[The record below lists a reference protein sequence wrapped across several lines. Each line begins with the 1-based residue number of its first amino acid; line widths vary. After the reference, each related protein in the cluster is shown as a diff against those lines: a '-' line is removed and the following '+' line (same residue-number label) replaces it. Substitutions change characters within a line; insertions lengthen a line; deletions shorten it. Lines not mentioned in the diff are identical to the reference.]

1 MNKPRQWTSTFNVFL
16 IRTFSFF
23 FKEVKEIYRQPR
35 LILSLILG
43 PLIILVLFGMGY
55 QSTPPRWK
63 TVLVI
68 PDEIREYVPIEE
80 LEYAFLTNF
89 NLVAIRDDATEARAQ
104 LNRGEIDVVVTVPE
118 DIQDRIR
125 HGSRSPITFTYNEIN
140 PFNEQGIRYLAYAQ
154 VNEINRALLLHATRY
169 AQQEADN
176 TRNLLVDVRLNL
188 EQIQSGITSAQRA
201 NMQDLLAELR
211 YSIDML
217 ITNPFPL
224 LLLNP
229 RESNIAQ
236 IRQNLRLLRQDLITI
251 EKALNNDTLDEQ
263 ALHIIATRDRISTI
277 EEEVT
282 TWTTVPPEVI
292 ISPLQHSHENLQ
304 GDSLNFMSYYAPG
317 VFALI
322 LQHIAIMLGALSLVR
337 ERETGAFEH
346 YRVTPVSMLQILIG
360 KYLSYIILIG
370 SIAVVLLLLITG
382 VLGVPF
388 FGRVAD
394 AAGVIFLFLLATLG
408 IGFFISTIARS
419 DNQAVQF
426 SMLALL
432 LSIFFSGLLLPL
444 EYFSQTFRMVSYLLP
459 LTHCIIGLQDL
470 MLRGVAPEPFTWGSL
485 LSMSAATLGI
495 VIMLAHRQF
504 LRVV

>member
-1 MNKPRQWTSTFNVFL
+1 
-16 IRTFSFF
+16 
-23 FKEVKEIYRQPR
+23 
-35 LILSLILG
+35 
-43 PLIILVLFGMGY
+43 
-55 QSTPPRWK
+55 
-63 TVLVI
+63 
-68 PDEIREYVPIEE
+68 
-80 LEYAFLTNF
+80 
-89 NLVAIRDDATEARAQ
+89 
-104 LNRGEIDVVVTVPE
+104 
-118 DIQDRIR
+118 
-125 HGSRSPITFTYNEIN
+125 
-140 PFNEQGIRYLAYAQ
+140 
-154 VNEINRALLLHATRY
+154 
-169 AQQEADN
+169 
-176 TRNLLVDVRLNL
+176 
-188 EQIQSGITSAQRA
+188 
-201 NMQDLLAELR
+201 
-211 YSIDML
+211 
-217 ITNPFPL
+217 
-224 LLLNP
+224 
-229 RESNIAQ
+229 
-236 IRQNLRLLRQDLITI
+236 LRLLRQDLITI

-277 EEEVT
+277 EAEVT

-388 FGRVAD
+388 LGRVAD
-394 AAGVIFLFLLATLG
+394 AAGLIALFLLATLG
-408 IGFFISTIARS
+408 IGFFISAIARS

-444 EYFSQTFRMVSYLLP
+444 EYFSQTFRIVSYLLP

-470 MLRGVAPEPFTWGSL
+470 MLRGTAPGYFTWGSL
-485 LSMSAATLGI
+485 ISMSAATLGI
-495 VIMLAHRQF
+495 VMMLAQRQF
-504 LRVV
+504 RRVV